1 MSGYSDD
8 SMLAAQKKMMATQ
21 KRALAKKKRDEAR
34 PVPQATPA
42 QNISVFES
50 LDRLENDIQL
60 SKKDLDEYLARHGN
74 ASTPIPNLH
83 QISPLSRKILSELK
97 KVNFRD
103 VPENELRDLLSSN
116 RKILRAWNELMPS
129 VAELNRKGP
138 NNRPRPKD
146 DPYRR
151 LFLSAKLDVKEI
163 SDYIK
168 MNLSNVAGHNY
179 MSGSGIPKRF
189 L

>member
-1 MSGYSDD
+1 MYSDD

-50 LDRLENDIQL
+50 LDRLDNDIQL
-60 SKKDLDEYLARHGN
+60 SKKDLDEYLDRHGN
-74 ASTPIPNLH
+74 ASNPIPNLH
-83 QISPLSRKILSELK
+83 QVGPLSRKILSELK
-97 KVNFRD
+97 KINFRD
-103 VPENELRDLLSSN
+103 VPENELRELHAMG
-116 RKILRAWNELMPS
+116 RKLYNSWNELRPS
-129 VAELNRKGP
+129 FNELNRKGVGYV
-138 NNRPRPKD
+138 PRTKD

-151 LFLSAKLDVKEI
+151 LYELARKDLNELAM
-163 SDYIK
+163 YI
-168 MNLSNVAGHNY
+168 MNNLSNVRGHNFL
-179 MSGSGIPKRF
+179 SGSGIPKRF

>member
-1 MSGYSDD
+1 MYSED
-8 SMLAAQKKMMATQ
+8 SFLKAQQRMAAMQ

-34 PVPQATPA
+34 PQATPA

-60 SKKDLDEYLARHGN
+60 SRKDLDEYLGRHGN
-74 ASTPIPNLH
+74 VSTPIPNLH
-83 QISPLSRKILSELK
+83 QMGPLSRKILSELK

-103 VPENELRDLLSSN
+103 VPESELRELN
-116 RKILRAWNELMPS
+116 VMIRKIVNVWNELVQS
-129 VAELNRKGP
+129 IVQLNQKG
-138 NNRPRPKD
+138 NGGVPRPKD

-151 LFLSAKLDVKEI
+151 LYETAKIQLKEL
-163 SDYIK
+163 SDYIW
-168 MNLSNVAGHNY
+168 MNSNDIKGHSY
-179 MSGSGIPKRF
+179 LSGSGVPKRF